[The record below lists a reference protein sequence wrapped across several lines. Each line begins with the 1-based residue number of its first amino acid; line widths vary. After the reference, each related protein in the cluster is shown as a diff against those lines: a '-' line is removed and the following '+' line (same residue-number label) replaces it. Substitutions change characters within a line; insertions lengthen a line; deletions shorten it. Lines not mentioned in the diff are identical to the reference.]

1 MAYKDPK
8 YIGRDTESDSDLE
21 HFGVLGMKWGV
32 HKNGIGVQTQ
42 RKIGDNFSNHV
53 KKKMT
58 SQAKSTLRK
67 QIKESKAKADMS
79 QRTSKKLYKKAD
91 KLVWKSE
98 SYQNKGN
105 NEKFQKYQGLA
116 WNRLLNSHIAEQNA
130 KKFLEQ
136 SKYFEKKLS
145 QIKDGTLQAG
155 RDFVTN
161 VTSTINPLYRSVTT
175 DLEFKD
181 NRKNRTTVSST
192 GYYR

>member
-1 MAYKDPK
+1 MN
-8 YIGRDTESDSDLE
+8 YIGRDTESDNDLE

-42 RKIGDNFSNHV
+42 RKIGDNFSNYV